1 MPLTREE
8 AIEKYGEDA
17 LIEEQSSRSINHLKS
32 AAVGAASIPTDFI
45 NFFPTV
51 YDAAKAGIRSYR
63 DDTKFVEEFAK
74 EQQIPEANEN
84 TQAHLDQIAASWRQ
98 ADPGLSDDDINK
110 GLDDYK
116 KTKDYEDF
124 ARQQLSGTAWLAATT
139 KDVARRALGDE
150 RPESERSWTEGAAEA
165 VGGALIPGPQGW
177 ATAARTAVKG
187 VPVVGAAANS
197 LVGRGVLRTAEALTP
212 LTMPYTGTN
221 VAINA
226 AAGIALDQAGRGLQ
240 GKPTAFTPNN
250 EDPNGVGALFATS
263 AGVLGLAAIVGAI
276 KGRSHQVL
284 QKSHTANELAGTPG
298 LDQRVAAQPRTG
310 EAIIEAGD
318 PQQTTPPASLEQQGV
333 ATQVGRSGINQ
344 YVDESRVAVKAID
357 DIYSDPKVTEHFEEL
372 ATTNS
377 GAVLNDRA
385 NSLTE
390 TYTRPLRDAF
400 ATMHPE
406 EARAAKAGLVSANY
420 DAYWHHVYD
429 TQAAA
434 LSDLQNELARA
445 TSRIKRNNLT
455 KKIND
460 IVTNLQRFV
469 DDNDRSARLMLPDIP
484 MSQIRKMAVAFHTD
498 TSPKMMAVKKAAK
511 EWADLQLRMQVSAGK
526 MTAKAAAELRAR
538 NPYYVPIINDPL
550 KGATGVKRLFKSV
563 VYDVRQ
569 AMTSQSRGTGGHV
582 MRETPIEKLDT
593 EVPPP
598 YDPTKSETRVTA
610 LLDPES
616 TIKMYTERNIKD
628 VAHTMMRNEF
638 NRAYYEKSPGV
649 LTNFAKDGHIRK
661 WFHEGREW
669 HPVSAQGDEAVR
681 AAFDNPR
688 FVPEWSQGR
697 FRLWEYGDVEIAR
710 MLRQEPVVMNGMM
723 KGMAHSARIFKM
735 TTTGRLNPVFAPY
748 GAIYDLMVG
757 IVTRN
762 ASDAFGPLSTLAYR
776 VLPEKFARA
785 TVGRVVDPSA
795 IVMAPAH
802 SLRAIA
808 DITIAHSARWT
819 ANVLKRESPIFQAIH
834 AAVGD
839 RTYHAMINTAMK
851 VATAVDNSATM
862 TLLRH
867 GAARGS
873 GAVDNVAS
881 VRNHYSMISDSVP
894 PMIKKAWQFY
904 TDVLDAIYLG
914 PKRMFYTENYGLLAQ
929 KFPKGI
935 PEAELNALINKTRTL
950 GGNMTKVAASKA
962 MRDVEAITPYLTQ
975 TKLGSYYLYRNMFSK
990 ETAPY
995 VLPRVALMMYAAGQ
1009 SMYWRTYWNEESAAE
1024 LWKYTPEHQRWR
1036 FISVPTVELLMAW
1049 ARGENPGYDR
1059 KLYYKVALPPD
1070 FTPIIAGTGALMQMM
1085 GMIPASATPRPIAS
1099 DLPKT
1104 MLDSHTPAMPPAM
1117 QSLLALSGMK
1127 LDPQT
1132 ADIRGGSLIRSFNS
1146 SFRSGP
1152 QAESSTN
1159 LGEQSNAMSLFMN
1172 AAFGAMG
1179 SHFAVATDVL
1189 MHASKFK
1196 QDGNIAP
1203 SADFGRGLRLATT
1216 EVLNRMAVRAPDIPL
1231 LWQNKDRY
1239 SVTTP
1244 AWQYV
1249 KQQERHL
1256 NSLKGV
1262 VNESLGPRATEKQA
1276 IAEKVGGIGPQR
1288 VKETALLQVAQV
1300 ATAWQNQTG
1309 PLGKL
1314 RKEYDDLAAANR
1326 SISIQYNL
1334 PQSERTSR
1342 GNQIIR
1348 MMQDNMH
1355 QQHLSI
1361 KFLEQQIEEKFGP
1374 ALAPFAQGRGINLE
1388 SLDQMMHEN
1397 RE

>member
-17 LIEEQSSRSINHLKS
+17 LIEEQSSRSVNHLKS
-32 AAVGAASIPTDFI
+32 AVVGAASIPTDFI

-51 YDAAKAGIRSYR
+51 YDAAKAGINSYR
-63 DDTKFVEEFAK
+63 NDTKFVEEFAK
-74 EQQIPEANEN
+74 EQQIPEAQDN

-110 GLDDYK
+110 GLADYQ

-139 KDVARRALGDE
+139 KDIARRALGDE

-165 VGGALIPGPQGW
+165 VGGALVPGPAGW
-177 ATAARTAVKG
+177 ATAARTAVTG
-187 VPVVGAAANS
+187 VPVVGRAANS
-197 LVGRGVLRTAEALTP
+197 LIGRGTLRTAEALTP

-240 GKPTAFTPNN
+240 GKPTAFTPDN

-263 AGVLGLAAIVGAI
+263 AGVLALAAIVGAV

-284 QKSHTANELAGTPG
+284 QKSHTANELAASPG

-310 EAIIEAGD
+310 ETIIEAGD
-318 PQQTTPPASLEQQGV
+318 PQQRTPPASLEQEGV

-344 YVDESRVAVKAID
+344 YVDESRVAIKAID
-357 DIYSDPKVTEHFEEL
+357 DIYNDPKVTEHFEEL
-372 ATTNS
+372 YTSNS
-377 GAVLNDRA
+377 GAVLNDKA
-385 NSLTE
+385 NALTE
-390 TYTRPLRDAF
+390 TYTRPLRDAL
-400 ATMHPE
+400 AAMHPE
-406 EARAAKAGLVSANY
+406 EARAAKAGLVTANY

-429 TQAAA
+429 TQAKN
-434 LSDLQNELARA
+434 LSDLQSELARA
-445 TSRIKRNNLT
+445 KSTRSRNALT
-455 KKIND
+455 QKIND

-469 DDNDRSARLMLPDIP
+469 DDNDRSARLMLPDLP
-484 MSQIRKMAVAFHTD
+484 MSQIRRQAVAFHSD
-498 TSPKMMAVKKAAK
+498 KSPKMMAVKKAAK
-511 EWADLQLRMQVSAGK
+511 EWADRMLDMQVMAQK
-526 MTAKAAAELRAR
+526 MTRKEANELRAR

-550 KGATGVKRLFKSV
+550 KGATGVKRLFKSMTS
-563 VYDVRQ
+563 DIRN

-582 MRETPIEKLDT
+582 MRETPIERLDT
-593 EVPPP
+593 KIPPP
-598 YDPTKSETRVTA
+598 YDPKLAETRVTA

-638 NRAYYEKSPGV
+638 SPAFYEKSPGV
-649 LTNFAKDGHIRK
+649 LTDFAKDGHIRK
-661 WFHEGREW
+661 WYFQGREW
-669 HPVSAQGDEAVR
+669 HPVNAQKEDEVK

-688 FVPEWSQGR
+688 FVPEWQDGR
-697 FRLWEYGDVEIAR
+697 FRLWEYGDVEIPR
-710 MLRQEPVVMNGMM
+710 MLRQEPIVMNGMI
-723 KGMAHSARIFKM
+723 KGMAHSARIFKFF
-735 TTTGRLNPVFAPY
+735 TTGRGNYAFAPM
-748 GAIYDLMVG
+748 GAVYDLTVG
-757 IVTRN
+757 IITRN
-762 ASDAFGPLSTLAYR
+762 ASRAFGPLSTLAYR
-776 VLPEKFARA
+776 TLPERFARA
-785 TVGRVVDPSA
+785 TVGRVIDPSA

-808 DITIAHSARWT
+808 DITTAHTSRWIAG
-819 ANVLKRESPIFQAIH
+819 VLKRESPIFQAVH

-839 RTYHAMINTAMK
+839 RAYNAMINTAMK
-851 VATAVDNSATM
+851 VANAVDQSATM

-881 VRNHYSMISDSVP
+881 VRNHYSMVRDSIP
-894 PMIKKAWQFY
+894 QPIKNAWQFY

-929 KFPKGI
+929 KYKGKIPK
-935 PEAELNALINKTRTL
+935 AELDKLIDETRTL
-950 GGNMTKVAASKA
+950 GGNMTKVAASKT

-975 TKLGSYYLYRNMFSK
+975 TKLGAYHLYRNMFSK

-995 VLPRVALMMYAAGQ
+995 VLPRMALMMYAAGQ
-1009 SMYWRTYWNEESAAE
+1009 SMYWRTYWNQESADE

-1049 ARGENPGYDR
+1049 ARGENPAYDR
-1059 KLYYKVALPPD
+1059 KLYYKVPLPPD
-1070 FTPIIAGTGALMQMM
+1070 FTPIIAGTGALMQMF
-1085 GMIPASATPRPIAS
+1085 GMIPASATPRPMVG

-1104 MLDSHTPAMPPAM
+1104 ILDSHTPAMPPAI
-1117 QSLLALSGMK
+1117 QSLLAASGMK

-1132 ADIRGGSLIRSFNS
+1132 ADVRGGSLIRSFNS
-1146 SFRSGP
+1146 TFRSGP

-1172 AAFGAMG
+1172 AAFGAFG
-1179 SHFAVATDVL
+1179 SHFAIATDVL

-1196 QDGNIAP
+1196 QDGSIAP
-1203 SADFGRGLRLATT
+1203 SPDFGRGLRLATT
-1216 EVLNRMAVRAPDIPL
+1216 EVLQRSSARLPDIPL

-1239 SVTTP
+1239 SITTP

-1249 KQQERHL
+1249 KQQEQHL

-1288 VKETALLQVAQV
+1288 VKETVLLQVAQV

-1314 RKEYDDLAAANR
+1314 RHEYDDLAAANR

-1334 PQSERTSR
+1334 PWSERTSR
-1342 GNQIIR
+1342 GNQIVR